1 MRCANVLLLAG
12 GLLLAGVLRVPANAA
27 DLKDPTRPPILNV
40 PIKHADEHRPLPH
53 VSAIF
58 QSSTRRIA
66 IFDDQPVR
74 AGDRVGAYRIDEVTA
89 HGVRYSTLGHSAF
102 ASLQLRAEAPL

>member
-1 MRCANVLLLAG
+1 MRCVSVLLLAG
-12 GLLLAGVLRVPANAA
+12 VFLLPANAA

-40 PIKHADEHRPLPH
+40 PIKHADEHRPLPLPH

-58 QSSTRRIA
+58 LSNTRRIA
-66 IFDDQPVR
+66 IFNDQPVR

-89 HGVRYSTLGHSAF
+89 HGVRYSTLGHTAF
-102 ASLQLRAEAPL
+102 VSLVPGAAASP

>member
-1 MRCANVLLLAG
+1 MRCVSVLLLG
-12 GLLLAGVLRVPANAA
+12 WVFLLPANAA
-27 DLKDPTRPPILNV
+27 DLKDPTQPPILNV

-58 QSSTRRIA
+58 LSNTRRIA
-66 IFDDQPVR
+66 IFNDQPVR

-89 HGVRYSTLGHSAF
+89 HGVRYSTSGHTAFVSLALGAA
-102 ASLQLRAEAPL
+102 ASP